1 MFPLQGAW
9 FQSLVSQGS
18 KILHTVWQKEKK
30 NRSVVAR
37 AEMGDGVKINW
48 LTKKGH
54 KRTFK
59 SNGNVLYLDYEDG
72 ISICQKSSNSTHK
85 MGTFYCM

>member
-1 MFPLQGAW
+1 MIYWL
-9 FQSLVSQGS
+9 SLHVSTAGGHS
-18 KILHTVWQKEKK
+18 FDPWTVREVRSFILCGKKKK

-37 AEMGDGVKINW
+37 AEMGGGVKINW

-59 SNGNVLYLDYEDG
+59 TNGNVL
-72 ISICQKSSNSTHK
+72 
-85 MGTFYCM
+85 

>member
-1 MFPLQGAW
+1 
-9 FQSLVSQGS
+9 
-18 KILHTVWQKEKK
+18 
-30 NRSVVAR
+30 
-37 AEMGDGVKINW
+37 MGDGVKINW

-59 SNGNVLYLDYEDG
+59 TNGNVLYLDYEDG